1 MVRAQTAVLKGFPQQ
16 RGLTAA
22 VVVVDV
28 GVIAKSTSSNEKIQ
42 ISGKNSK
49 NSSCCVV
56 VVLWANECVFKIS
69 ADQKSFFRSS
79 LVTDNSCS
87 FVFDSQFFM
96 KDGRYRNYTNGLSDE
111 GQRMAF
117 TPNAGGSSEAS
128 EVLSFEILRNA
139 FGAKLLKTETE
150 LQYFDSVFGYRGSKI
165 TDYAVEMFGET
176 VGVSVTRAIY
186 LGRKQKISPFDHAVS
201 LLEKKLLGIIKSTE
215 NVINISWKKQ
225 LLHIFVDNEETKS
238 IMTSAF
244 QHVSSQLKSNTI
256 VLITVSNSAECIF
269 HHHRQRSVVVS
280 TPQLLA

>member
-42 ISGKNSK
+42 ISGKSSNSNNNN

-56 VVLWANECVFKIS
+56 VVLWANKYIFKMS
-69 ADQKSFFRSS
+69 ADQKSFFRTS
-79 LVTDNSCS
+79 LEIDNYP
-87 FVFDSQFFM
+87 FVFDSQFSI
-96 KDGRYRNYTNGLSDE
+96 KDGRFGSYITGLSDE

-186 LGRKQKISPFDHAVS
+186 LGRKQKISAFDHAVH

-225 LLHIFVDNEETKS
+225 LLHIFVDNEETKI
-238 IMTSAF
+238 IMTEAF
-244 QHVSSQLKSNTI
+244 QQVSSRLKSNTI
-256 VLITVSNSAECIF
+256 ILITVCQGAECIF
-269 HHHRQRSVVVS
+269 HHRQRPS
-280 TPQLLA
+280 PHLLS